1 MNSRERVLAH
11 LEGKPVDRLP
21 FMAITMQL
29 ASDLIGARYLDYETD
44 HRVLAEG
51 QIRVAEKYGLDYVNT
66 MSDPAREAVDCGAT
80 AEFFEHQPAA
90 IDDTASLLSDKLT
103 LATLRTPE
111 PLSAPRMRNGIQ
123 AVGRLKEQ
131 VGRDLIVEGW
141 IEGPC
146 AEAVDLRGLTNLM
159 LDFYDDPAFVKD
171 LFAFCVDLGLKFA
184 KAQIDAGADLIGI
197 GDAAA
202 SLIGPELYE
211 TQVWPYEKQLI
222 DGIHALGGR
231 TRLHI
236 CGNTRFAAA
245 GMGRLGCAVVDLD
258 FLTPVA
264 EGREKMGPGQIILGN
279 IDPVAVLR
287 NATPERVLQAVGNC
301 HLAAGSRFIVGAGCE
316 VPRDTPP
323 ANLLAM
329 RDYAFSHTA

>member
-11 LEGKPVDRLP
+11 LEGQPVDRLP

-51 QIRVAEKYGLDYVNT
+51 QLRVAEMYGLDYVNT

-90 IDDTASLLSDKLT
+90 IDDTASLLADKLT
-103 LATLRTPE
+103 LATLRAPD
-111 PLSAPRMRNGIQ
+111 PLSAPRMRNGVQ
-123 AVGRLKEQ
+123 AVRLLKER
-131 VGRDLIVEGW
+131 VGRDLVVEGW
-141 IEGPC
+141 VEGPC
-146 AEAVDLRGLTNLM
+146 AEAVDLRGLTHLM

-171 LFAFCVDLGLKFA
+171 LFAFCVELGLKFA

-202 SLIGPELYE
+202 SLIGPDLYE
-211 TQVWPYEKQLI
+211 TLVWPYEKQLI
-222 DGIHALGGR
+222 DGIHAMGGR

-245 GMGRLGCAVVDLD
+245 GMGRLGCSVVDLD

-264 EGREKMGPGQIILGN
+264 EGREKMGAGQIILGN

-287 NATPERVLQAVGNC
+287 NGTPERILQAVGAC
-301 HLAAGSRFIVGAGCE
+301 HQAAGPRFIVGAGCE

-323 ANLLAM
+323 ANLFAM
-329 RDYAFSHTA
+329 RDYALSHTA